1 MKYHIILDKQG
12 NYRQLSKR
20 AYPYAR
26 AIKRARKLA
35 ADMFPSNELTNTSTG
50 CRVKEYTEV
59 YVIESA
65 YANDDAQHPF

>member
-12 NYRQLSKR
+12 NYRQLSVR

-35 ADMFPSNELTNTSTG
+35 ADMFPYTELTNTSTG

-59 YVIESA
+59 YIIESE
-65 YANDDAQHPF
+65 YAKDDTQHPF